1 MARAIRAGRRGEFNV
16 TAPDFPQ
23 GSVERVKLNEVR
35 ASLAVLAIFA
45 FLPNTASAQSAAPGA
60 TVDLP
65 PIVVTTTQ
73 KPQAKP
79 KKKVAGKK
87 SPSTAQASQ
96 ASQSG
101 DPDDFSESDES
112 HRELTATE
120 QAKQRLEKIP
130 GGTDVVGRQDMP
142 VGVNTSLQQM
152 LAYVPGV
159 VVQSFFGSN
168 DQPRLQIRGSGLQQ
182 NPSERGT
189 LVLQDGLPINRAD
202 GSYIVGFADPK
213 SAEFVEIYRGY
224 TANRL
229 GATVLG
235 GAINFVSPTGIT
247 APGAEVS
254 VEGGS
259 FGHFA
264 TSVAAGAQQGNVDA
278 HASVSYTERDGYRE
292 HNESERTNVNIN
304 VGARVNE
311 NVSTRLFFGYT
322 DLGFD
327 VVGPISRTMMEQDP
341 TQICLG
347 PPGCTGPNV
356 KRDDPRREAEQFRIG
371 SRTSARYGANLF
383 DVALGYTYT
392 DDMFRFPISGGV
404 RDTDGGD
411 FTTVMRYAYAPD
423 ASRALPLF
431 EITGQ
436 YAIGSAD
443 RRYYLNNRGKRG
455 ALVGDNDFDSS
466 TLSINAGF
474 NIPLTDRLTLSPSV
488 AYSYAT
494 RDNDDVYTDP
504 TRPYMMFSGA
514 NVVTGTRP
522 FVDTSYDRSYSGWSP
537 SVALSYDLARDQSV
551 FVAVSRSFEPPTQD
565 DLIATINGNPNGSA
579 GATGAAVFATPNL
592 DAQTATTLEGGW
604 KGRNGH
610 MAWSAIAYYSW
621 VHDELVNLRDASGV
635 ALGAVNADRKTHFG
649 VEIGGS
655 VDVTRDINVRM
666 AYTYQDF
673 RFDDDVRYGDNR
685 LAGAPNHVVNAA
697 LRYTLAPGF
706 WVESEVN
713 WVPGWTPVDNANL
726 LFNNP
731 YVVVNLRS
739 QYALNENLSLYGEVL
754 NVFDE
759 TYASATLIVEQAPNP
774 NQAVFLPG
782 DGRAFIGGMK
792 ARF

>member
-1 MARAIRAGRRGEFNV
+1 MVRAIQAGRRG
-16 TAPDFPQ
+16 DFIFIASDAAQ
-23 GSVERVKLNEVR
+23 GTGGYMGSREVR
-35 ASLAVLAIFA
+35 ASLAVLALFA
-45 FLPNTASAQSAAPGA
+45 FSPNSASAQSAAPGA

-65 PIVVTTTQ
+65 AIVVTTTQ
-73 KPQAKP
+73 KPQAK
-79 KKKVAGKK
+79 KKKASKK
-87 SPSTAQASQ
+87 SSGPSQ
-96 ASQSG
+96 AQTAPAESDDGSG
-101 DPDDFSESDES
+101 SDES
-112 HRELTATE
+112 QRELSAAEQATE
-120 QAKQRLEKIP
+120 TLAAIP
-130 GGTDVVGRQDMP
+130 GGTAVVGRQDMP
-142 VGVNTSLQQM
+142 VGVNTSLAEM

-159 VVQSFFGSN
+159 VVQNFFGSN

-278 HASVSYTERDGYRE
+278 HASVSYSERDGYRVY
-292 HNESERTNVNIN
+292 NESERTNVNVN

-311 NVSTRLFFGYT
+311 NINTRLFFGYT

-327 VVGPISRTMMEQDP
+327 VAGPLSRTLLEQDP

-347 PPGCTGPNV
+347 PTTCLGPNV
-356 KRDDPRREAEQFRIG
+356 KRDAPRREAEQFRIG

-411 FTTVMRYAYAPD
+411 FTTVLRYAYAPD
-423 ASRALPLF
+423 ASRTLPLF

-443 RRYYLNNRGKRG
+443 RRYFINNQGKRG
-455 ALVGDNDFDSS
+455 ALIGDNNFDSS

-474 NIPLTDRLTLSPSV
+474 NIPLTDRLTLSPSI

-494 RDNDDVYTDP
+494 RDNDDVYNDP
-504 TRPYMMFSGA
+504 TRPYVMFSSGG
-514 NVVTGTRP
+514 VVSGSRP

-537 SVALSYDLARDQSV
+537 SVALNYDLARDQSV

-565 DLIATINGNPNGSA
+565 DLIATINGSPNASA
-579 GATGAAVFATPNL
+579 GATGVAVFSTPDL

-604 KGRNGH
+604 KGRNGNF
-610 MAWSAIAYYSW
+610 AWSAIAYYSW
-621 VHDELVNLRDASGV
+621 VRDELLNLRDASGV
-635 ALGAVNADRKTHFG
+635 SLGAVNADRTTHFG

-655 VDVTRDINVRM
+655 VDVTRNVNVRL

-673 RFDDDVRYGDNR
+673 RFDGDRNHGDNR
-685 LAGAPNHVVNAA
+685 LAGAPSHIVNAA
-697 LRYTLAPGF
+697 LRYTLMPGF

-713 WVPGWTPVDNANL
+713 WVPDETPVDNANN
-726 LFNNP
+726 LFNDP
-731 YVVVNLRS
+731 YVLVNLRS
-739 QYALNENLSLYGEVL
+739 QYALNENLSLYGEVS

-759 TYASATLIVEQAPNP
+759 TYASATLVVDQVSNL
-774 NQAVFLPG
+774 NQAVFIPG

-792 ARF
+792 AKF

>member
-1 MARAIRAGRRGEFNV
+1 MARAIRAARRSELIVTEPEF
-16 TAPDFPQ
+16 AP

-35 ASLAVLAIFA
+35 ASLAVVAIFA
-45 FLPNTASAQSAAPGA
+45 LLPNTASAQSAAPGA
-60 TVDLP
+60 TVELP

-73 KPQAKP
+73 KAPQAKT
-79 KKKVAGKK
+79 KKKAATKK
-87 SPSTAQASQ
+87 SAGPSQ
-96 ASQSG
+96 AEPAADPELISGGDETQSG
-101 DPDDFSESDES
+101 
-112 HRELTATE
+112 LTATE
-120 QAKQRLEKIP
+120 QATKSLEKIP

-142 VGVNTSLQQM
+142 VGVNASLQQA

-235 GAINFVSPTGIT
+235 GAINFVSPTGVT
-247 APGAEVS
+247 SPGAEVS

-264 TSVAAGAQQGNVDA
+264 TSAAAGAQQGNVDA
-278 HASVSYTERDGYRE
+278 HASVSFAQRDGYRE

-311 NVSTRLFFGYT
+311 NINTRLFFGYT

-327 VVGPISRTMMEQDP
+327 VVGPISRAMMEKDP

-347 PPGCTGPNV
+347 PPSCTGPNV
-356 KRDDPRREAEQFRIG
+356 KRDDPRRDADQFRIG

-392 DDMFRFPISGGV
+392 DDSFRFPISGGV

-411 FTTVMRYAYAPD
+411 FTTVLRYAYAPD

-443 RRYYLNNRGKRG
+443 RHYYLNNRGKKG
-455 ALVGDNDFDSS
+455 ALVGDNEFDSS

-494 RDNDDVYTDP
+494 RDNDDLYTDP

-537 SVALSYDLARDQSV
+537 SVALSYELARDQSV
-551 FVAVSRSFEPPTQD
+551 FVAASRSFEPPTQD

-579 GATGAAVFATPNL
+579 GATGAAVFATPDL
-592 DAQTATTLEGGW
+592 KAQTATTLEGGW
-604 KGRNGH
+604 KGRNGLL
-610 MAWSAIAYYSW
+610 AWSAIAYYSW

-635 ALGAVNADRKTHFG
+635 ALGAVNADRTTHFG
-649 VEIGGS
+649 VEIGGA
-655 VDVTRDINVRM
+655 VDVTRDINVRL

-673 RFDDDVRYGDNR
+673 RFDDDVLYGDNR

-697 LRYTLAPGF
+697 LRYTLTPGF

-739 QYALNENLSLYGEVL
+739 QYALNDNLSLYGEVL

-774 NQAVFLPG
+774 AQAVFLPG